1 MDHGLVVEA
10 FRFSLRRCFLRW
22 FFDEAEF
29 IKAPDEEEIRNAA
42 LDFCK
47 KQTTTDTWCFPS
59 YVPRFGAKEL
69 VFVHLFS
76 GERRDSDIQMWMERS
91 PAPSGSIYILLSVD
105 VIYDN
110 VAGDLANPKTQ
121 ALWIN

>member
-91 PAPSGSIYILLSVD
+91 PAPLDRSTYSFLLM
-105 VIYDN
+105 
-110 VAGDLANPKTQ
+110 
-121 ALWIN
+121 